1 MTTGIPSVR
10 RHLLWWLLPG
20 TLAIFLVS
28 LLVAWW
34 ISLDTAEEAH
44 DQGLIDAAREVAGQL
59 RAVPPSGIKELP
71 PRAQR
76 SLLANAADRVYFR
89 VESAQGGLLAGDRN
103 LPLPNEAPSDEEP
116 VVYDTKIAGQTLRAV
131 ALRYQATDQEV
142 LVIIGST
149 VKKRDKIISEIIL
162 GLLVP
167 ELLLI
172 GATLAVIWFGVRA
185 GLTPLAS
192 LRDEL
197 AHRSATDL
205 SPLRSQAP
213 EEIQPVVE
221 EINSLLLRLDKSLTS
236 QRNFVS
242 DAAHQLRT
250 PIAALQAQVEATL
263 RESDRETRVRLE
275 KVLSPALR
283 LSHLVDQMLAL
294 ARAEPTSRQAVRL
307 LDLALLVRTAAD
319 NWLPL
324 AIEKGIDLGFDL
336 RSAPVRGNEVML
348 SELLANLIN
357 NALHHTP
364 AGGSVTVSCG
374 TGGSQAWINVEDSGP
389 GIAEGERTKIFG
401 RFYQTPDNPG
411 NGCGLGLAIVAEIA
425 LQHGGQAFADHSPSL
440 GGARVG
446 VSLPAVCDG
455 PG

>member
-1 MTTGIPSVR
+1 MTTDITSVR

-44 DQGLIDAAREVAGQL
+44 DQGLIDAAHEVAGQL
-59 RAVPPSGIKELP
+59 GTVPPSGIKDLP

-76 SLLANAADRVYFR
+76 SLLADPADRVYFR
-89 VESAQGGLLAGDRN
+89 VESTHGGLLAGDRH
-103 LPLPNEAPSDEEP
+103 LPLPAESPSTDDP

-131 ALRYQATDQEV
+131 ALRHQNADREV

-149 VKKRDKIISEIIL
+149 VKKRDKIIREIIL

-213 EEIQPVVE
+213 EEIQPVVV

-263 RESDRETRVRLE
+263 RESDGETRIRLE
-275 KVLSPALR
+275 QVLSPALR

-294 ARAEPTSRQAVRL
+294 ARAEPTSRQTVRL
-307 LDLALLVRTAAD
+307 VDLAQLVRSAAD
-319 NWLPL
+319 NWLPQ

-336 RSAPVRGNEVML
+336 RSAPVRGNELML

-364 AGGSVTVSCG
+364 VGGSVTVNCG
-374 TGGSQAWINVEDSGP
+374 MGGGQAWINVEDSGP
-389 GIAEGERTKIFG
+389 GIAERERTKVFG
-401 RFYQTPDNPG
+401 RFYQTPDHPG

-425 LQHGGQAFADHSPSL
+425 LQHGGQAFADQSPSL

-446 VSLPAVCDG
+446 VNLPAVCDG